1 MYVTYKGPV
10 CCLDSLRESKQ
21 KSNFLVFS
29 LAAQACGPYLALL
42 DILSLSQYLMFA
54 GFYLK
59 RRFLCELVC
68 RWRWF
73 REDVHNID
81 LQPSL
86 SFHLFSPL
94 HLSGAAVELFH
105 DRNIKWL
112 ISLADGRSF
121 VFLSPTSKMELKQ
134 WITQWIISCLFSYWA
149 QQQAFAKI
157 VPVTGEL
164 VVSHTECCVFVL
176 RNIKIRER
184 VLGCLVLV
192 FLDEVPNRTYCIVR
206 VILFR

>member
-1 MYVTYKGPV
+1 MYVTYKGSV

-29 LAAQACGPYLALL
+29 LAAQACGSYLALL

-59 RRFLCELVC
+59 RRFMCELVC
-68 RWRWF
+68 RWF

-81 LQPSL
+81 LAVVVFPLIFIAASL
-86 SFHLFSPL
+86 RCRRL
-94 HLSGAAVELFH
+94 ELFH

-121 VFLSPTSKMELKQ
+121 VF
-134 WITQWIISCLFSYWA
+134 
-149 QQQAFAKI
+149 
-157 VPVTGEL
+157 
-164 VVSHTECCVFVL
+164 
-176 RNIKIRER
+176 
-184 VLGCLVLV
+184 
-192 FLDEVPNRTYCIVR
+192 FLPH
-206 VILFR
+206 L